1 MIIKIINTFFI
12 KFFYE
17 TLLIYNNYKISDTS
31 NKFKNSKIAC
41 RFLIYDFIFYF
52 FDTSNK

>member
-12 KFFYE
+12 KIFYE